1 VRVVAI
7 DGVLGSGKTTVA
19 RLVASKVG
27 LEYLDTGAMYRCVA
41 LGAVRAGVDLEAA
54 AADAG
59 PARDEVVSIARR
71 ALIEVGSNAE
81 GEQVVRFDGETV
93 TQAIR
98 QPDVA
103 RAASM
108 VAKIADVRAEL
119 VGRQRS
125 WAEAHGGGVLEG
137 RDIASV
143 VFPDASTK
151 IFLTADVSERARR
164 RFSEQSALSYDEVL
178 ADLQWRDDNDAN
190 RAVDPL
196 RVVDGATIVDTTGLT
211 IEEVSERIAALV
223 NESEQNAP
231 QKSPAAE
238 VLIATSAIGETTADQ
253 PSEAPT
259 PNPAASVH
267 APSAVGP
274 EARTAGD
281 LARPWT
287 RNQRRVFEAT
297 RLIVVPLISKF
308 FRVQYRGL
316 EHIPTTGAF
325 ILAPSHRSNVDFI
338 LLPGLTKRRMRFLG
352 KDSIWKYKV
361 FGSFFDSLGGIPVR
375 RGTTD
380 RESMRICSAV
390 LSQGEPLVIFPE
402 GARKS
407 GPTIEELF
415 DGAAF
420 LAAKHSVPIIPVGI
434 GGSDRAMPKGAKFP
448 RPVRLTVTVG
458 AAIPAP
464 EGGRSSIRATT
475 ASLRAEIQ
483 RLFDRS
489 S

>member
-41 LGAVRAGVDLEAA
+41 LGAVRAGIDLEVAA
-54 AADAG
+54 GEPG

-81 GEQVVRFDGETV
+81 GQQVVRFDGETV
-93 TQAIR
+93 THAIR

-125 WAEAHGGGVLEG
+125 WAHAHGGGVLEG

-143 VFPDASTK
+143 VFPDAATRV
-151 IFLTADVSERARR
+151 FLTADVAERARR
-164 RFSEQSALSYDEVL
+164 RFSEQSALTYEEVL
-178 ADLQWRDDNDAN
+178 ADLQWRDESDAT

-196 RVVDGATIVDTTGLT
+196 RVVDGATVLDTTGLSV
-211 IEEVSERIAALV
+211 EEVSDRIAALV
-223 NESEQNAP
+223 QESEDVGTDP
-231 QKSPAAE
+231 GGSVRSAAE
-238 VLIATSAIGETTADQ
+238 PVVAPEATTEPTTEPTTATT
-253 PSEAPT
+253 SGSAAAPVVET
-259 PNPAASVH
+259 
-267 APSAVGP
+267 
-274 EARTAGD
+274 RTAGD
-281 LARPWT
+281 LAKPWS
-287 RNQRRVFEAT
+287 RKQRLVFEAT
-297 RLIVVPLISKF
+297 RIVVVPLISGF
-308 FRVQYRGL
+308 FRVRYRGL
-316 EHIPTTGAF
+316 ENMPATGAF

-352 KDSIWKYKV
+352 KDTIWKFKV

-380 RESMRICSAV
+380 RESMRICSAI

-402 GARKS
+402 GSRKS
-407 GPTIEELF
+407 GPTIDELF

-420 LAAKHSVPIIPVGI
+420 LAAKHGVPIIPVGI
-434 GGSDRAMPKGAKFP
+434 GGSDRAMPKGTKFP

-458 AAIPAP
+458 APIPAP
-464 EGGRSSIRATT
+464 EGGRRSIRATT
-475 ASLRAEIQ
+475 ATLRNEIQ
-483 RLFDRS
+483 RLFDTS